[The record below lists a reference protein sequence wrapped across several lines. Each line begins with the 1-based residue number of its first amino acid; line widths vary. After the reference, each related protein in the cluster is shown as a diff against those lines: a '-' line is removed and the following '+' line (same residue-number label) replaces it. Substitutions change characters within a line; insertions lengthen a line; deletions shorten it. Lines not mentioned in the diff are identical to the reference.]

1 MSEPDSAAVLET
13 APLFTGFQRG
23 ELAEVSRVMRP
34 RPVAVGDVL
43 WHQGADAEG
52 MALVVEGRVAVELRL
67 PGGRTVALAEA
78 GPGETLGELPLMDG
92 GPHSATARV
101 TQAGSVLVFGRADF
115 APFVARAHPSAYA
128 LQRRLAELTAARLR
142 RQLEQLAAALGPG
155 GPGGPEA
162 GPAAVLDQLDDAA
175 TPDPGYVRRM
185 ATFRAIDGRS
195 LDDLLAAGR
204 YASCPQGRTL
214 DEEGA
219 PAAAFC
225 LVVNGAV
232 ERVLARGER
241 RIRVGLAG
249 PGQAFGYEGLL
260 DGQPSP
266 ASAVA
271 RERTVLFLV
280 PREGF
285 TRLFAGDGRA
295 SLALLDVVNRDL
307 ASWLRRVIRP
317 QAHLAV
323 RPTTG

>member
-1 MSEPDSAAVLET
+1 MPEAAGVAVLET
-13 APLFTGFQRG
+13 APLFSGLQPG
-23 ELAEVSRVMRP
+23 ELAEVTRVMRP
-34 RPVAVGDVL
+34 RSVAAGDVL

-52 MALVVEGRVAVELRL
+52 MALVVEGRVSVELRL
-67 PGGRTVALAEA
+67 PGGRTVTLAEA

-115 APFVARAHPSAYA
+115 APFVARADPSAYA
-128 LQRRLAELTAARLR
+128 LQRRLAQVTAARLR
-142 RQLEQLAAALGPG
+142 RQLEQLAATLGPG
-155 GPGGPEA
+155 PPETA
-162 GPAAVLDQLDDAA
+162 PAAVADQLDD
-175 TPDPGYVRRM
+175 TTPPDPAYLRRM

-204 YASCPQGRTL
+204 YASCPRGRTL
-214 DEEGA
+214 EAEGA
-219 PAAAFC
+219 RAGAFC

-232 ERVLARGER
+232 ERMLVRGER

-260 DGQPSP
+260 DDRPSP

-271 RERTVLFLV
+271 RERTVLFLL
-280 PREGF
+280 PQEGF
-285 TRLFAGDGRA
+285 TRLFAGDDRA
-295 SLALLDVVNRDL
+295 SLALLDVVSRDL
-307 ASWLRRVIRP
+307 ASWLRRVVRP

-323 RPTTG
+323 RPIGR